1 VIGTL
6 SVLVTAVQAIVIE
19 VVELAASTLKGA
31 AGAGGK
37 LPRATLVS
45 FDYKESPY

>member
-1 VIGTL
+1 MIGTS

-19 VVELAASTLKGA
+19 EFELAASILKGA

-45 FDYKESPY
+45 LD